1 MNKSNLVL
9 KHSTRRIYNVV
20 RRLRVRD
27 TSNSPGV
34 LLNSLPKSGTHLIHP
49 LLLSLG
55 FNDYQGFFA
64 STPPLTMR
72 LRDTSEACAA
82 VQRIMANELFSA
94 HMFFD
99 SAIERELI
107 DTRTPSVFIYRDPRA
122 VFVSELNYV
131 QHMNRWHKYH
141 GVLAGMDSEEG
152 VFRLLLEGLPDADF
166 FFPGFR
172 ERVRRYTGWIKSEST
187 VAITF
192 EDLLGADA
200 RPTCE
205 QLSSYFA
212 TFGSRLSD
220 ESFAS
225 AQIHTLLSQL
235 SSGDSHTY
243 TGLDPDRWHYQLS
256 KAQRSML
263 ENELDDLLMTMGY
276 SS

>member
-9 KHSTRRIYNVV
+9 KHSTRKFYNVV

-27 TSNSPGV
+27 ASNYPGV
-34 LLNSLPKSGTHLIHP
+34 LLNSLPKSGTHLVHP

-55 FNDYQGFFA
+55 FKDYQGFFA

-99 SAIERELI
+99 SRIERELI

-131 QHMNRWHKYH
+131 QHMNRWHKYN
-141 GVLAGMDSEEG
+141 GVLAGMDSEDG
-152 VFRLLLEGLPDADF
+152 VFRLLLEGRPDADF
-166 FFPGFR
+166 FFPSFR
-172 ERVRRYTGWIKSEST
+172 ERVRRYTDWINSEST

-192 EDLLGADA
+192 EDLLEANA
-200 RPTCE
+200 RRACE

-212 TFGSRLSD
+212 TFDSRLSD
-220 ESFAS
+220 ESFAP
-225 AQIHTLLSQL
+225 AQIDALLGQL
-235 SSGDSHTY
+235 SSGNSHTY

-256 KAQRSML
+256 KTQRSML
-263 ENELDDLLMTMGY
+263 EDELGDVLVAMGY